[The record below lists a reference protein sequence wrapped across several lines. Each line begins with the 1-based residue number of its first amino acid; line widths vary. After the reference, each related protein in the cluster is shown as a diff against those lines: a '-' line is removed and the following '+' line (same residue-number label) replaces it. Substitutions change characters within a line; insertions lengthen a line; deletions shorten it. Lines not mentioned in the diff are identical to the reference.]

1 MIFSPYFSSVLF
13 IPPIVHLLKNFKSAF
28 SGLLIE
34 PMKHILLVFALMLS
48 GMVANAQSSAK
59 VDIAVYPN
67 PTSEFISVQ
76 DNNEIVG
83 FLAVFNIVGRKL
95 KEFEYTKGDQYSL
108 LDLPKGMYLVQIQDR
123 SRRIITTQKIDK
135 R

>member
-1 MIFSPYFSSVLF
+1 MAY
-13 IPPIVHLLKNFKSAF
+13 
-28 SGLLIE
+28 LIE
-34 PMKHILLVFALMLS
+34 PMKHFFLVFALVS
-48 GMVANAQSSAK
+48 GGMAAKAQQNAKTDLA
-59 VDIAVYPN
+59 IYPN
-67 PTSEFISVQ
+67 PTAEFISVQ

-83 FLAVFNIVGRKL
+83 YLAVYNIVGRKL

-123 SRRIITTQKIDK
+123 NRQILTTRKIDK